1 MNMLIIQSL
10 ILVALAYLAGC
21 IVGSF
26 LKKIFGSSEQE
37 QMAVVGAA
45 NSEVAKPA
53 LREASNVAEKAPVT
67 SKEPEAEPVALVS
80 REPEAS
86 EEPQEEV
93 ETPAEAE
100 EETGEEETEKEVP
113 ANEEAEA
120 EETGEEQEAEAEEKQ
135 DSKASEDKKPS
146 KRKTKDDLTRIKG
159 IGPVIERKLNAIGVE
174 SYSQIASWRKLDRDA
189 FSEKLSFKGRIERDN
204 WVPQARVLAD
214 GRETEY
220 SKQLD
225 RKKAAAG
232 KPKPKQVKNTG
243 KPRIYRK
250 EPASGKDKLT
260 QINGIGNALEQKLID
275 VGIYK
280 IRQIAGWS
288 QANQTWI
295 GKELG
300 FPGRVQREKWVDQ
313 AKKLSGLDTK
323 KPKAK
328 RPRKPRQTK
337 KAD

>member
-1 MNMLIIQSL
+1 MLIIQSL
-10 ILVALAYLAGC
+10 ILVALAYLVGC

-26 LKKIFGSSEQE
+26 LKKIFGSSEPE
-37 QMAVVGAA
+37 QMAVAGAA
-45 NSEVAKPA
+45 NSEAAKPA

-80 REPEAS
+80 EEPETS
-86 EEPQEEV
+86 EEPQEEA
-93 ETPAEAE
+93 ETSVEAE
-100 EETGEEETEKEVP
+100 EEPEKEETEKEGL
-113 ANEEAEA
+113 AKEEAEA
-120 EETGEEQEAEAEEKQ
+120 EETGEEQESEAEETQVQ
-135 DSKASEDKKPS
+135 DEPKDEKPS
-146 KRKTKDDLTRIKG
+146 KSSKKDDLTRIKG
-159 IGPVIERKLNAIGVE
+159 IGPVIERKLNAIGVD

-220 SKQLD
+220 AKQLD

-232 KPKPKQVKNTG
+232 KPKLKQVKNTG

-250 EPASGKDKLT
+250 EPANGKDKLT

-323 KPKAK
+323 KPRPK
-328 RPRKPRQTK
+328 RPRKPRQAK
-337 KAD
+337 KAN